1 MSTSESTGNR
11 QTGAAAT
18 FVDAQLAAGHV
29 AFPLAQLLKETGL
42 AVEAARKQLRRLG
55 PRVVRVSPSQQ
66 FFLIVSPEHYSRGSP
81 PVDGWLDDYFR
92 WLGHPYYLAL
102 QSAASAH
109 GSNPQS
115 IQVTQVM
122 TDSSRRPIT
131 VGQLRVVFFVK
142 RAISRTPTQQLAN
155 AFAPTQVSTPA
166 ATAFDLVRYAARI
179 GGIGR
184 AVETLRPLLSLI
196 RGSELRAVL
205 EAEDETAT
213 AQRLGYVLEKIGQ
226 TKLAQVV
233 AEWLPTKR
241 PSIPLVPAP
250 AGRPA
255 GTVVQPWRILDNS
268 GEFES

>member
-1 MSTSESTGNR
+1 MNTPRSTKGR
-11 QTGAAAT
+11 RVGAVAT
-18 FVDAQLAAGHV
+18 FVDTQLAGGSV
-29 AFPLAQLLKETGL
+29 AFSLAQLLKETGL
-42 AVEAARKQLRRLG
+42 KIAAAKSQLHRLG
-55 PRVVRVSPSQQ
+55 PKVVRVSQVHQ

-81 PVDGWLDDYFR
+81 PVDAWLDDYFR

-102 QSAASAH
+102 QSAAGAH

-122 TDSSRRPIT
+122 TDAPRRPLK
-131 VGQLRVVFFVK
+131 VGQLRVSFFVK
-142 RAISRTPTQQLAN
+142 RAISRTPTQELAN
-155 AFAPTQVSTPA
+155 AFAPTRVSTPA
-166 ATAFDLVRYAARI
+166 ATAFDLIRYAARI
-179 GGIGR
+179 GGLGR

-213 AQRLGYVLEKIGQ
+213 AQRLGYVLEKTGQ
-226 TKLAQVV
+226 TKLARVV
-233 AEWLPTKR
+233 AEWLPARR
-241 PSIPLVPAP
+241 PSIPLVPGP

-255 GTVVQPWRILDNS
+255 GPVVQPWRILDNS